1 MICFSKVLFLRLKAQ
16 GNPTATALLYIMF
29 GSNPRPTPAAP
40 AANETQHTN
49 GNGHGH
55 AAPNRL
61 SSDVCIKGDVSFQ
74 SELAIDGEVVGSI
87 TSEGKLII
95 DTHGKVTGDI
105 QVGSVDIHGSV
116 NGDVLASERCA
127 LEAGSSLQ
135 GDIEAPRLAVDESA
149 SFIGNAK
156 IAANRG

>member
-1 MICFSKVLFLRLKAQ
+1 
-16 GNPTATALLYIMF
+16 MF
-29 GSNPRPTPAAP
+29 GSNPRPTPATP
-40 AANETQHTN
+40 AANGTQPSN

-74 SELAIDGEVVGSI
+74 SELVIDGEVEGSI
-87 TSEGKLII
+87 TSDGKLII
-95 DTHGKVTGDI
+95 GTHGKVTGDI
-105 QVGSVDIHGSV
+105 QAGSINIHGSV

-135 GDIEAPRLAVDESA
+135 GDIESPRLAVDESA
-149 SFIGNAK
+149 TFIGSAK
-156 IAANRG
+156 VTANRA

>member
-1 MICFSKVLFLRLKAQ
+1 
-16 GNPTATALLYIMF
+16 MF
-29 GSNPRPTPAAP
+29 GSNPRPAPATPAA
-40 AANETQHTN
+40 NGTQHSN
-49 GNGHGH
+49 GNGHGDGD

-74 SELAIDGEVVGSI
+74 SELVIDGEVEGSI

-95 DTHGKVTGDI
+95 GTHGKVTGDI
-105 QVGSVDIHGSV
+105 QAGSINIHGSV

-135 GDIEAPRLAVDESA
+135 GDIESPRLAVDESA
-149 SFIGNAK
+149 TFIGNAK
-156 IAANRG
+156 VTANRG